1 MAIEDVAVRR
11 EVTLPADRETVWR
24 ELEESGW
31 LAEEWVDVAVEE
43 IVEGRRVALR
53 WWEQDGPETL
63 VELTLD
69 DVPEGTRLVVV
80 ELPVAELEAVGR
92 LLDQGPSVIP
102 GPRMLATVA

>member
-11 EVTLPADRETVWR
+11 EVTLSADRETVWR

-31 LAEEWVDVAVEE
+31 LAEEGVEVEVEE
-43 IVEGRRVALR
+43 IVKERRVALR
-53 WWEQDGPETL
+53 WSEQDGPETL

-69 DVPEGTRLVVV
+69 DVPEGTRVVVV
-80 ELPVAELEAVGR
+80 ELPLAELEAVGR
-92 LLDQGPSVIP
+92 LLDQGPGVIA